1 MAKEK
6 TVELK
11 PKMDKISEEHLKE
24 LQILVNTINQFQFN
38 IGKLESQ
45 KHTLMHE
52 LAVTQEKIGGMQEKM
67 IKEYGSADINLMNG
81 TINWPGEDKK
91 DEK

>member
-1 MAKEK
+1 MSINRPLRIPGRRFVLTKN
-6 TVELK
+6 
-11 PKMDKISEEHLKE
+11 KI
-24 LQILVNTINQFQFN
+24 
-38 IGKLESQ
+38 LESQ

-52 LAVTQEKIGGMQEKM
+52 LAVTQERIGGMQEKM

-81 TINWPGEDKK
+81 TINWPEEDKK

>member
-6 TVELK
+6 VVELK
-11 PKMDKISEEHLKE
+11 PKVDKVSEEHLKE
-24 LQILVNTINQFQFN
+24 LQVVVNKINQFQFN

-45 KHTLMHE
+45 KHLLMHE
-52 LAVTQEKIGGMQEKM
+52 LVVVQEKIGELQDVMM
-67 IKEYGSADINLMNG
+67 KEYGSADINLMDG
-81 TINWPGEDKK
+81 TINWEKESE

>member
-6 TVELK
+6 VVELK
-11 PKMDKISEEHLKE
+11 PKVDKVSEEHLKE
-24 LQILVNTINQFQFN
+24 LQVVVNKINQFQFN

-45 KHTLMHE
+45 KHLLMHE
-52 LAVTQEKIGGMQEKM
+52 LVVVQEKIGELQDEMM
-67 IKEYGSADINLMNG
+67 KEYGSADINLMDG
-81 TINWPGEDKK
+81 TINWEKESE

>member
-11 PKMDKISEEHLKE
+11 PKVDKVSEEHLKE
-24 LQILVNTINQFQFN
+24 LQVVVNKINQFQFN

-45 KHTLMHE
+45 KHLLMHE
-52 LAVTQEKIGGMQEKM
+52 LVVVQEKIGELQDEMM
-67 IKEYGSADINLMNG
+67 KEYGSADINLMDG
-81 TINWPGEDKK
+81 TINWEKESE